1 MMWLALLVAY
11 ATGLTVYAVF
21 LYLDLDVVTARLESK
36 QERYEEVLDEL
47 SESRSTLRDL
57 QEELYI
63 AQADLEEA
71 KEGIGVW
78 KDRYLEAV
86 NAHSLLADEREQ
98 SIGDRH
104 DLVILGDDDVFVA
117 YYHGELVVGQKRMS
131 FNGYE
136 DDTYRFEVT
145 FGNTKDEGNV
155 IYFDGGEY
163 E

>member
-1 MMWLALLVAY
+1 MVWVTIGAMVFGLAASAY
-11 ATGLTVYAVF
+11 ALKSF
-21 LYLDLDVVTARLESK
+21 LELDSLRKKMDE
-36 QERYEEVLDEL
+36 YEEKHDYALDEL
-47 SESRSTLRDL
+47 SACRSIIRDKN
-57 QEELYI
+57 EELQI
-63 AQADLEEA
+63 AIADKDEA
-71 KEGIGVW
+71 IGVW

-86 NAHSLLADEREQ
+86 NVHSLLADEREQ

-104 DLVILGDDDVFVA
+104 DLVILGDQDVFVA

-155 IYFDGGEY
+155 IYYDGGDY
-163 E
+163 

>member
-1 MMWLALLVAY
+1 VGLALGLGIWAVLATAY
-11 ATGLTVYAVF
+11 AINVYF
-21 LYLDLDVVTARLESK
+21 DLGMEKMTNEM
-36 QERYEEVLDEL
+36 L
-47 SESRSTLRDL
+47 SEEIDLTKSSIRDI
-57 QEELYI
+57 QEELRI
-63 AQADLEEA
+63 AESDCEETREA
-71 KEGIGVW
+71 IGVW

-86 NAHSLLADEREQ
+86 NVHSLLADEREQ

-104 DLVILGDDDVFVA
+104 DLVILGDQDVFVA

-155 IYFDGGEY
+155 IYFDGGDY

>member
-1 MMWLALLVAY
+1 MVWAILGLISY
-11 ATGLTVYAVF
+11 ATGLTVYAV
-21 LYLDLDVVTARLESK
+21 LSHLNHKVVLSKHEESQENHGLALDDI
-36 QERYEEVLDEL
+36 
-47 SESRSTLRDL
+47 SEYRSTLRDL
-57 QEELYI
+57 NEELQI
-63 AQADLEEA
+63 AIADKDEA
-71 KEGIGVW
+71 IGVW

-86 NAHSLLADEREQ
+86 NVHSLLADEREQ

-104 DLVILGDDDVFVA
+104 DLVILGDQDVFVA

-155 IYFDGGEY
+155 IYFDGGDY
-163 E
+163 